1 MDKVL
6 DPISWYGEV
15 RLLPFT
21 PLHFTQAITPLTTE
35 SKLWILDTLRGRFS
49 VYQPPNTEYDDF
61 DLIMSEGVPA
71 FEDPKEATMYELKW
85 S

>member
-6 DPISWYGEV
+6 DPISWYTE
-15 RLLPFT
+15 RELSFT
-21 PLHFTQAITPLTTE
+21 PLHFTQTTTPLTIE
-35 SKLWILDTLRGRFS
+35 SKLWILNTLRGRFS
-49 VYQPPNTEYDDF
+49 VFQPADNTQINF
-61 DLIMSEGVPA
+61 DLILSEGVPA

>member
-15 RLLPFT
+15 RYLPFT
-21 PLHFTQAITPLTTE
+21 PLHFTLTTTPLTND
-35 SKLWILDTLRGRFS
+35 SKLWILNTLRGRFS
-49 VYQPPNTEYDDF
+49 ICQPSNVEYDDF
-61 DLIMSEGVPA
+61 DLILSEGVPA

>member
-6 DPISWYGEV
+6 DPFSWYTNRE
-15 RLLPFT
+15 LSFT
-21 PLHFTQAITPLTTE
+21 PLHFTQTKTPLTIE
-35 SKLWILDTLRGRFS
+35 SKLWILNTLRGRFS
-49 VYQPPNTEYDDF
+49 VCQPSDTEYVEF
-61 DLIMSEGVPA
+61 ELIMSEGVPA